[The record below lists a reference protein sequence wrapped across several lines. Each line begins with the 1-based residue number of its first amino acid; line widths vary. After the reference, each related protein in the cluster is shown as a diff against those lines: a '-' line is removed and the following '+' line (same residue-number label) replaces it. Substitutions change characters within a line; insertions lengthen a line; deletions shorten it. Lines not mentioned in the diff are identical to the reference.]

1 MNKFTWLARQA
12 SGREVRWVSQAGHLL
27 PKLILRSF
35 QSTLPRA
42 PSAPLTSQVWLKKF
56 AWPACRVSGRG
67 DCISWSCCFDIIPGW
82 RLHTWPPI
90 SLVLPLV
97 LPDVADTSKRHAHTA
112 CMLALTCCCLSF
124 CALG

>member
-1 MNKFTWLARQA
+1 MRFKELCPRNPTQVQSALK
-12 SGREVRWVSQAGHLL
+12 GRKWHNR
-27 PKLILRSF
+27 
-35 QSTLPRA
+35 
-42 PSAPLTSQVWLKKF
+42 TSDL
-56 AWPACRVSGRG
+56 